1 MYWDARSAK
10 RQKKGRGCYFILLR
24 PETCL
29 NFHIPNIIA
38 PFWQRTG
45 WWLTAHKFASPV
57 FINTVVS
64 FILVGAASEL
74 ALTKSASD
82 LIGFN
87 PSKDEWQ
94 QRIHQGILD
103 FRNIKNVYGKSLKV
117 ITITR
122 VKMFELYPP
131 IFTKMTSAQQRY
143 LLFGMSP
150 KLENNYRTLE

>member
-1 MYWDARSAK
+1 
-10 RQKKGRGCYFILLR
+10 
-24 PETCL
+24 
-29 NFHIPNIIA
+29 
-38 PFWQRTG
+38 
-45 WWLTAHKFASPV
+45 
-57 FINTVVS
+57 
-64 FILVGAASEL
+64 VGAASEL